1 MTTIP
6 ALRHVCAN
14 RLIRSTREGPSS
26 VAETKQFWMSTF
38 RSTVLDGIRSKSTT
52 ATAFQVLECPIG
64 SYERLSSYVLG
75 LWRERDHMA
84 DSGGLGHWKSGSSE
98 REYLNLYAALRQ
110 EAWTALRERG
120 WADPPEERDVAT
132 RFGTTHVFHWAGTGT
147 PIVLLHG
154 AGASSLMWARL
165 IGELVGMSTYAV
177 DGIGEPGL
185 SVQTR
190 TVSDRED
197 LVAWLDDVLDG
208 LSVDR
213 AHLCGSSYGGWIA
226 INAALRSPERLA
238 TLTLLEPVLD
248 RLRAYFWVHALAV
261 GAALMLPTPIRCPML
276 RGLHMEVAADL
287 DARFSK
293 FARLGLMQYRRG
305 VPRQVPVTDAE
316 LASVTTP
323 TLLLLGDKSEL
334 HHAEALLDRAR
345 ATMPNIDGE
354 LVADAGHSLP
364 LDRAAAIAPRIRAF
378 VATPQGT
385 TSS

>member
-1 MTTIP
+1 
-6 ALRHVCAN
+6 
-14 RLIRSTREGPSS
+14 
-26 VAETKQFWMSTF
+26 
-38 RSTVLDGIRSKSTT
+38 
-52 ATAFQVLECPIG
+52 
-64 SYERLSSYVLG
+64 
-75 LWRERDHMA
+75 MA
-84 DSGGLGHWKSGSSE
+84 DSVGFGHWKSDSSE

-110 EAWTALRERG
+110 EAWTALCDRG
-120 WADPPEERDVAT
+120 WADPPEERDVAS
-132 RFGTTHVFHWAGTGT
+132 RFGATHVFHWVGTAT

-154 AGASSLMWARL
+154 AGTSSLMWARL
-165 IGELVGMSTYAV
+165 IGELVGLSIYAV
-177 DGIGEPGL
+177 DRIGEPGL

-190 TVSDRED
+190 PVYDRDD

-238 TLTLLEPVLD
+238 TLTLLEPALD

-261 GAALMLPTPIRCPML
+261 GVAFMVPTPIGRPML
-276 RGLHMEVAADL
+276 RRLHMEVAADL

-305 VPRQVPVTDAE
+305 LPRQVPISNAE

-323 TLLLLGDKSEL
+323 TLLLLGDKSEI
-334 HHAEALLDRAR
+334 HHARALLDRAR
-345 ATMPNIDGE
+345 ATMPNLDGE

-378 VATPQGT
+378 VATPHDT
-385 TSS
+385 TSSSA